1 MRPNRVSRG
10 YRYYRC
16 RARDFGYT
24 CEQRG
29 VRVETIDEQVIAVL
43 ENLKPPNDWRKGITK
58 AMSDLL
64 GEKNLEDRMEE
75 IKAIIHRM
83 DARWDHGFITN
94 EDEYVQQRIKLQ
106 MELEQLNPVP
116 ADELEQAADMLNNF
130 RSHWERLD
138 GDEESRHDLVKLIVE
153 RVYVQD
159 NRVVAMTLRSNYHL
173 VLNHKTEGPTEFTV
187 DPAFV
192 TCGSDGPRPLTCKKP
207 TVRFLPRYIDQDCFS
222 KVSSDSGILSQCQKT
237 VQAPISI

>member
-1 MRPNRVSRG
+1 
-10 YRYYRC
+10 
-16 RARDFGYT
+16 
-24 CEQRG
+24 
-29 VRVETIDEQVIAVL
+29 
-43 ENLKPPNDWRKGITK
+43 
-58 AMSDLL
+58 MSDLL

-116 ADELEQAADMLNNF
+116 ADELEQAADILTNF

-159 NRVVAMTLRSNYHL
+159 DRVVAMTLRSNYHL

-187 DPAFV
+187 SPSLV
-192 TCGSDGPRPLTCKKP
+192 TYGSDGGRPLTCIKL
-207 TVRFLPRYIDQDCFS
+207 VVVFLPRYIGPNSPTCA
-222 KVSSDSGILSQCQKT
+222 GINQQTLEPHSPSFMIT
-237 VQAPISI
+237 RHLFY